1 MAIPTVKVLLL
12 PTLQSLED
20 GQRVSHADL
29 IDRVAERMQLSE
41 GDRTEMNSSNTQR
54 KIYERVT
61 WTVVHMRNARLVQA
75 VARGVTQITE
85 RGLELLSEN
94 PPELS
99 YKMLKERYP
108 EYDAFDKKGYE
119 RRKKRLAQLSAQ
131 FEARGN
137 ASGVAASSTKPTT
150 SVEST
155 VSAASAISTAPS
167 VRRTRL
173 RPVSPHLEQ
182 TLEKNIKA
190 LRDGLEAAVA
200 RRVGSLEVDQLSRIV
215 LALLAKMGYGDADSH
230 SESAGSLTSG
240 VTIRDPLGLNQVYA
254 RVATGEKADV
264 RDLQEFAGAFDAA
277 HAERGIF
284 VSIGGFTSEARGYA
298 LGSAKR
304 IKIMDASE
312 LSRLLVTHEVGIIV
326 HARHTVKRIDP
337 SYFERLRQTET

>member
-12 PTLQSLED
+12 PTLQSLAD
-20 GQRVSHADL
+20 GLRLSHADL
-29 IDRVAERMQLSE
+29 IDRVSERMQLSDA
-41 GDRTEMNSSNTQR
+41 DRTEMNASNTQR

-61 WTVVHMRNARLVQA
+61 WAIVHMRNARLVQA
-75 VARGVTQITE
+75 VARGVSQITE
-85 RGLELLSEN
+85 RGLELLAEN
-94 PPELS
+94 PFELS

-119 RRKKRLAQLSAQ
+119 RRKQRLAQSKI
-131 FEARGN
+131 RGN
-137 ASGVAASSTKPTT
+137 ASAVAVPSAESNS
-150 SVEST
+150 SVEPT
-155 VSAASAISTAPS
+155 VSTGFAFSTASPA
-167 VRRTRL
+167 RRTRL

-190 LRDGLEAAVA
+190 LRSGLEAAVA
-200 RRVGSLEVDQLSRIV
+200 RRVGILEADQLSRIV

-230 SESAGSLTSG
+230 FESAQSLTSG
-240 VTIRDPLGLNQVYA
+240 VTIRDPLGLNQLYA

-312 LSRLLVTHEVGIIV
+312 LSSLLVTHEVGTIV

-337 SYFERLRQTET
+337 SYFDRLRQTES